1 MSEEYCGQDLSQFGC
16 SCGSELSAAYNGQQ
30 FTPEDFKFSSSSERL
45 SGVILK
51 HAAGLQPFM
60 SDPNISDRNTS
71 DSNAANAGA
80 TESAPA
86 ESLPT
91 ESTESFKDIFSEY
104 EQSHRR
110 KAEPGSQR
118 REATVIALT
127 ADSIV
132 LDIGFKTEG
141 VLPLTAFP
149 ADKPPKPGDKLQV
162 TIKGRDP
169 EGYYE
174 LTRGKV
180 ERPTDWASLEKAF
193 AEKSTIIGT
202 VTGLVKGGLSVDIGV
217 RAFMPAS
224 RSGTHDTAEL
234 EKLVEQ
240 EIRCRIIKLDVDDED
255 VVVDRRAI
263 AEDEER
269 AGKERR
275 FSELK
280 EGDVVQGEVRSLTD
294 YGAFVDIGGADALL
308 HVGEIA
314 WRRVAKPAD
323 VLSTGQQIEAVI
335 IKIDSDKHRVAISIK
350 QLQPHPWDAVA
361 GKYKPGERVHGTVSR
376 IADFGAFVEIEPGIE
391 GLIHIS
397 EMSWA
402 KRVRTPSDVV
412 KPGDT
417 VEAVILGVN
426 AAERRISLGLK
437 QALGD
442 PWAGADQKFAPGTVI
457 EGPVTNLTK
466 FGAFVQLAEGVEGM
480 IHISEISAEKRINHP
495 QEVLRSGQVVK
506 AQVLALDTEKRLIRL
521 SMKQLVSTGLD
532 EYLAEHKEGDVVT
545 GRFIEVS
552 EGRVRVEL
560 GEGVQAICRMP
571 VENSAKEK
579 STVPSPSSSSS
590 AKPDLSSLGSMLQ
603 ARWKRGAPTAE
614 AKPEA
619 MRAGQV
625 REFRIAK
632 LDPAA
637 KKIELE
643 MS

>member
-1 MSEEYCGQDLSQFGC
+1 MSEPST
-16 SCGSELSAAYNGQQ
+16 SNPNTSNSS
-30 FTPEDFKFSSSSERL
+30 TPEPTPASE
-45 SGVILK
+45 
-51 HAAGLQPFM
+51 
-60 SDPNISDRNTS
+60 
-71 DSNAANAGA
+71 
-80 TESAPA
+80 PA
-86 ESLPT
+86 
-91 ESTESFKDIFSEY
+91 ESFKDIFSEY
-104 EQSHRR
+104 EQSHSR
-110 KAEPGSQR
+110 KKEPAAQG
-118 REATVIALT
+118 REGTVIAVT

-149 ADKPPKPGDKLQV
+149 ADKPPKPGDKVQV

-193 AEKSTIIGT
+193 AEKSTIMGT
-202 VTGLVKGGLSVDIGV
+202 VTGVVKGGLSVDIGV

-224 RSGTHDTAEL
+224 RSGTRDASEM

-240 EIRCRIIKLDVDDED
+240 EIRCRIIKLDVEEED

-263 AEDEER
+263 AEDEVR

-280 EGDVVQGEVRSLTD
+280 EGDIVHGEVRSLTD

-308 HVGEIA
+308 HVGEIS
-314 WRRVAKPAD
+314 WRRVNKPSD
-323 VLSTGQQIEAVI
+323 VLSAGQQIEAVI
-335 IKIDSDKHRVAISIK
+335 VKIDSDKRRVAISMK

-361 GKYKPGERVHGTVSR
+361 EKYKAGERVRGTVTR

-402 KRVRTPSDVV
+402 KRVKTPGDVV
-412 KPGDT
+412 KPGET

-426 AAERRISLGLK
+426 TAERRISLGLK

-442 PWAGADQKFAPGTVI
+442 PWAGAAQKFPPGTAI
-457 EGPVTNLTK
+457 EGPVTSLTK

-480 IHISEISAEKRINHP
+480 IHVSEISAEKRINHP
-495 QEVLRSGQVVK
+495 QEVLKAGQVVK
-506 AQVLALDTEKRLIRL
+506 AQVLALDTERRLIRL
-521 SMKQLVSTGLD
+521 SMKQLIPTGLD
-532 EYLAEHKEGDVVT
+532 EYLAEHKEGDIVT
-545 GRFIEVS
+545 GRMIEVS
-552 EGRVRVEL
+552 EGCARVEL
-560 GEGVQAICRMP
+560 GEGVVATCQIPEERP
-571 VENSAKEK
+571 AKEANEDK
-579 STVPSPSSSSS
+579 RAEPDSPPSS

-603 ARWKRGAPTAE
+603 ARWKSGAPASG

-619 MRAGQV
+619 ARTGQI
-625 REFRIAK
+625 RKFRIAK
-632 LDPAA
+632 LDPAT
-637 KKIELE
+637 KNIQLELE
-643 MS
+643 

>member
-1 MSEEYCGQDLSQFGC
+1 MS
-16 SCGSELSAAYNGQQ
+16 N
-30 FTPEDFKFSSSSERL
+30 
-45 SGVILK
+45 
-51 HAAGLQPFM
+51 
-60 SDPNISDRNTS
+60 PNISD
-71 DSNAANAGA
+71 SNATGINTAKAA
-80 TESAPA
+80 PESAPVEA
-86 ESLPT
+86 EP
-91 ESTESFKDIFSEY
+91 TESFKDVFSEY

-110 KAEPGSQR
+110 KAESGSQR
-118 REATVIALT
+118 REGTVIAVT

-149 ADKPPKPGDKLQV
+149 ADKPPKSGDRVQV

-202 VTGLVKGGLSVDIGV
+202 VTGVVKGGLSVDIGV

-224 RSGTHDTAEL
+224 RSGTHDAAEL

-280 EGDVVQGEVRSLTD
+280 EGDIVQGEVRSLTD

-308 HVGEIA
+308 HVGEIS

-323 VLSTGQQIEAVI
+323 VLSTGQLIEAKI
-335 IKIDSDKHRVAISIK
+335 IKIDEEKHRIAISLK

-361 GKYKPGERVHGTVSR
+361 GKYKPGERIRGTISR

-412 KPGDT
+412 QPGDT

-457 EGPVTNLTK
+457 EGPVINLTK

-480 IHISEISAEKRINHP
+480 IHVSEISAEKRINHP
-495 QEVLRSGQVVK
+495 QEVLRCGQVVK

-521 SMKQLVSTGLD
+521 SMKQLVPTGLD

-552 EGRVRVEL
+552 EGRARVEL
-560 GEGVQAICRMP
+560 GEGVQALCRIP
-571 VENSAKEK
+571 GENPAKEK
-579 STVPSPSSSSS
+579 STEAASSSSS
-590 AKPDLSSLGSMLQ
+590 STAKADLSSLGSMLQ
-603 ARWKRGAPTAE
+603 ARWKSGAPPSG

-619 MRAGQV
+619 MRSGQV

-632 LDPAA
+632 LDPAT

-643 MS
+643 LTQE